1 MDQIL
6 DTARSFMI
14 VTDSSTVAAGF
25 IFGSGSATPLTLKE
39 LFHDTPVYVFLLL
52 GMSPGI

>member
-1 MDQIL
+1 
-6 DTARSFMI
+6 MI